1 MMNNDYTKKLE
12 DVIKQMLVPLK
23 DVPLKLVIEVIAG
36 CKIIPF
42 DDHNKED
49 IRLLGDLKKS
59 AAIAGAEFNKLGVTR
74 PRPNE
79 VGNDIE
85 PFIIMALN
93 KVDCKATVPL
103 TATGK
108 KKSAGYPDVEFIDNS
123 GRTNYL
129 ECKTYNIENIDTT
142 QRSFYLSP
150 SPDFKITK
158 DAHHFIMSFEVYAV
172 GRKGKNTLYKCRS
185 WKVLTLDELDVDVK
199 YEFNTDNK
207 RLYASKL
214 ILAEGNL

>member
-1 MMNNDYTKKLE
+1 MSDDYTKKLE
-12 DVIKQMLVPLK
+12 DVIKQMLAPLK

-36 CKIIPF
+36 CRIIPF
-42 DDHNKED
+42 DDHDKMD
-49 IRLLGDLKKS
+49 FRLLEDLKKS
-59 AAIAGAEFNKLGVTR
+59 AAIAGAEFNKLNVAR

-85 PFIIMALN
+85 PFIINALN
-93 KVDCKATVPL
+93 KVGCKATVPL

-108 KKSAGYPDVEFIDNS
+108 KKSAGYPDIEFVDNS

-129 ECKTYNIENIDTT
+129 ECKTFNIENINTT

-150 SPDFKITK
+150 STDFKITK
-158 DAHHFIMSFEVYAV
+158 GAHHFVMSFEVYAA
-172 GRKGKNTLYKCRS
+172 GRKGSKTLYKCRS
-185 WKVLTLDELDVDVK
+185 WKLLTLEELDVDVK